1 MKEGGGEGEGRP
13 LLRNSTE
20 TLATQARKELF
31 HQLFLTCS
39 LIGPI
44 VPKNSVVAKC
54 FDMSI
59 IQDTVRI

>member
-1 MKEGGGEGEGRP
+1 MKREAKSERGGGEGEGRP

-44 VPKNSVVAKC
+44 VL
-54 FDMSI
+54 
-59 IQDTVRI
+59 RIAL